1 MKEILIKRF
10 NLFCFYLLTF
20 IIVCSRESDETI
32 LRREF
37 SVPASAKTIYSHIS
51 PEEPGFFGRE
61 GLRIDIGF
69 QFNEQDFQK
78 YLTDALKNGKWRE
91 LPIPKDFLMKMLG
104 IESTKQWIIKS
115 YKNSGKELPE
125 EGSVYNPTIEQ
136 LYEDALKSLDLPDT
150 KGFYQCRTAGDD
162 IMRKPKE
169 IKMTLEKDLID
180 FMLAILDI
188 EKRQLIIR
196 VRTKY

>member
-20 IIVCSRESDETI
+20 IIACSRESDETI

-104 IESTKQWIIKS
+104 IESTKQGIIRS
-115 YKNSGKELPE
+115 YKNSGRDLLE
-125 EGSVYNPTIEQ
+125 EGSVSNPTIEQ

-180 FMLAILDI
+180 FMLAILDT

>member
-1 MKEILIKRF
+1 
-10 NLFCFYLLTF
+10 
-20 IIVCSRESDETI
+20 
-32 LRREF
+32 
-37 SVPASAKTIYSHIS
+37 
-51 PEEPGFFGRE
+51 
-61 GLRIDIGF
+61 
-69 QFNEQDFQK
+69 
-78 YLTDALKNGKWRE
+78 
-91 LPIPKDFLMKMLG
+91 
-104 IESTKQWIIKS
+104 WIIKS

-136 LYEDALKSLDLPDT
+136 VYEDALKSLDLPDT

-162 IMRKPKE
+162 IMHKPKE

-180 FMLAILDI
+180 FMMAILDI